1 MFCPKC
7 GTENPDG
14 AQFCASCGNSAGAAI
29 IERDAVPA
37 AASAAPGTTQV
48 VNVQMQGM
56 VQKNGL
62 GTAGFVLALIGVFT
76 SWVPVLGWVVWLLGA
91 VLSVI
96 GVFRVPRGLAIA
108 GTVLSFIDLILLLAV
123 VSACSAVGVGA
134 ASLMG

>member
-14 AQFCASCGNSAGAAI
+14 SQFCASCGNGTGAVLVDQGVAP
-29 IERDAVPA
+29 VA
-37 AASAAPGTTQV
+37 AAPSTTQV
-48 VNVQMQGM
+48 VNVQMQGSS
-56 VQKNGL
+56 QRNGV
-62 GTAGFVLALIGVFT
+62 GMAGFVLALIGVFT

>member
-29 IERDAVPA
+29 IERDAAPA
-37 AASAAPGTTQV
+37 VSAPGTTQV
-48 VNVQMQGM
+48 VNVQMQGV

-76 SWVPVLGWVVWLLGA
+76 SWVPALGWIVWLLGA
-91 VLSVI
+91 ILSVVGI
-96 GVFRVPRGLAIA
+96 FRVPRGLAIA

-123 VSACSAVGVGA
+123 VRSEERRVGKECLFVC
-134 ASLMG
+134 

>member
-1 MFCPKC
+1 M
-7 GTENPDG
+7 
-14 AQFCASCGNSAGAAI
+14 
-29 IERDAVPA
+29 
-37 AASAAPGTTQV
+37 
-48 VNVQMQGM
+48 
-56 VQKNGL
+56 
-62 GTAGFVLALIGVFT
+62 AGFVLALIGVFT

>member
-29 IERDAVPA
+29 IERDAAPA
-37 AASAAPGTTQV
+37 VSAPGTTQV
-48 VNVQMQGM
+48 VNVQMQGV

-76 SWVPVLGWVVWLLGA
+76 SWVPALGWIVWLLGA
-91 VLSVI
+91 ILSVVGI
-96 GVFRVPRGLAIA
+96 FRVPRGLAIA

-123 VSACSAVGVGA
+123 VSACSAVSVGA